1 MYKVVSSVYLLVESV
16 FLNKKEKI
24 LLKKEKKTCLGGME
38 KKGKKKK
45 PQLYTSEPEKVP
57 VLNEAMMHYQTMSS
71 NPVSLLNSS
80 KHGLSAKAALDFIAI
95 SGFTYD
101 EFQETFKTTVKTIQN
116 YAVQDLKL
124 DAPLSEKLLRSF
136 ALYNRGAEVF
146 GSIRAFQEWL
156 NTSSVGLGNQ
166 IPFDLMDTI
175 TGIDL
180 IEEELIRIE
189 YGALA

>member
-1 MYKVVSSVYLLVESV
+1 
-16 FLNKKEKI
+16 
-24 LLKKEKKTCLGGME
+24 ME
-38 KKGKKKK
+38 KKRKKNSTK
-45 PQLYTSEPEKVP
+45 LYTFEQDSVSM
-57 VLNEAMMHYQTMSS
+57 VREAMTHYGMMSS
-71 NPVSLLNSS
+71 DPVALLTSS

-95 SGFTYD
+95 SGFTYE

-124 DAPLSEKLLRSF
+124 DAPLSEKLLKSF
-136 ALYNRGAEVF
+136 ALFNKGVEVF
-146 GSIRAFQEWL
+146 GSVKAFTEWL
-156 NTSSVGLGNQ
+156 NTSSVGLGNR

-175 TGIDL
+175 TGINL

>member
-1 MYKVVSSVYLLVESV
+1 
-16 FLNKKEKI
+16 
-24 LLKKEKKTCLGGME
+24 ME
-38 KKGKKKK
+38 KKKKKSTK
-45 PQLYTSEPEKVP
+45 SYASQQADVSRVEETMTHYGTLSSSP
-57 VLNEAMMHYQTMSS
+57 VA
-71 NPVSLLNSS
+71 LLNSS
-80 KHGLSAKAALDFIAI
+80 KQGLNAKAALDFIVL

-124 DAPLSEKLLRSF
+124 DAPLSEKLLKSF
-136 ALYNRGAEVF
+136 ALFHKGAEVF
-146 GSIRAFQEWL
+146 GSVKAFTEWL

>member
-1 MYKVVSSVYLLVESV
+1 
-16 FLNKKEKI
+16 
-24 LLKKEKKTCLGGME
+24 ME
-38 KKGKKKK
+38 KKRKKK
-45 PQLYTSEPEKVP
+45 YTSY
-57 VLNEAMMHYQTMSS
+57 LSDQDSAALAREAMVHYGVLS
-71 NPVSLLNSS
+71 NNSIALLTNA
-80 KHGLSAKAALDFIAI
+80 KHGLNAKAALDFIAL
-95 SGFTYD
+95 SGFTYE

-124 DAPLSEKLLRSF
+124 DAPLSEKLLKSF
-136 ALYNRGAEVF
+136 ALFHKGTEIF
-146 GSIRAFQEWL
+146 GSVKAFTEWL